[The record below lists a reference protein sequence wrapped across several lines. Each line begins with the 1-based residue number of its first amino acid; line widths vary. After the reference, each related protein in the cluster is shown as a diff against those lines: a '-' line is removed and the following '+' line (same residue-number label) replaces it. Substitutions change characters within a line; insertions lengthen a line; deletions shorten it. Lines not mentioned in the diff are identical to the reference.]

1 MLRVRLLAA
10 IGSLRSVLPFPSLR
24 RSQGRALLRM
34 LRKSTTNVQRKYD
47 LAQLEVNI
55 VWWGV
60 CVWGVCVWGGAIGHA
75 HLAVKAFPFVVY
87 SLTETSSAKSN
98 VL

>member
-1 MLRVRLLAA
+1 MLRVRLVTAM
-10 IGSLRSVLPFPSLR
+10 GCLRSVSPFPSLR

-55 VWWGV
+55 VWGGGV
-60 CVWGVCVWGGAIGHA
+60 EGGQ
-75 HLAVKAFPFVVY
+75 LATHIWVLMRFVFDVN

-98 VL
+98 ML